1 MNLRIK
7 ADAIGLKAEDYSNN
21 KVSLNNLNRGAFDA
35 GCKSIG
41 LNISLPSEQHP
52 NSFITPGL
60 CFKFNYFAMR
70 KFHFV
75 MRSEAAVFFPGGFG
89 TLDELFELLTLR
101 QTGMKKNIPIILF
114 GREYWEKVINFKYL
128 SDLGLIEEENLS
140 IFKYADSALEAWNF
154 IKEITL
160 RKENL

>member
-1 MNLRIK
+1 
-7 ADAIGLKAEDYSNN
+7 
-21 KVSLNNLNRGAFDA
+21 
-35 GCKSIG
+35 
-41 LNISLPSEQHP
+41 
-52 NSFITPGL
+52 
-60 CFKFNYFAMR
+60 
-70 KFHFV
+70 
-75 MRSEAAVFFPGGFG
+75 
-89 TLDELFELLTLR
+89 
-101 QTGMKKNIPIILF
+101 MKKNIPIILF